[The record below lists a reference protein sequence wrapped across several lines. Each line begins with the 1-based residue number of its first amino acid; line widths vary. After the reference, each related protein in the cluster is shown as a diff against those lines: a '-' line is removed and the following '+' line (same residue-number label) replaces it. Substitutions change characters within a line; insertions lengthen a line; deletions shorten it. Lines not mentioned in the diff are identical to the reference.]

1 MAFYVCPTLTQAAI
15 QLLLA
20 HGSEA
25 QKRLYIPNLAAGRW
39 TASMGLT
46 EPQAGSDLSLVTTK
60 AVEQTDGS
68 FRISGSKI
76 FTSYGEHDWSDN
88 IINLVLARMEGAPAG
103 TRGIS
108 LFIVPKQLED
118 GRPNDVSCAGIEHQL
133 GLRAS
138 PTWTLA
144 YGAGGGAPG
153 YLLGPATAGPP
164 KIFVLMTK
172 ARLACALPAVGLSDR
187 ALPQDRP

>member
-1 MAFYVCPTLTQAAI
+1 MAFYACPTLTQAAI

-76 FTSYGEHDWSDN
+76 FTSYGEHEWRHN
-88 IINLVLARMEGAPAG
+88 IIKIGRGAWRE
-103 TRGIS
+103 RG
-108 LFIVPKQLED
+108 
-118 GRPNDVSCAGIEHQL
+118 GR
-133 GLRAS
+133 
-138 PTWTLA
+138 
-144 YGAGGGAPG
+144 
-153 YLLGPATAGPP
+153 
-164 KIFVLMTK
+164 
-172 ARLACALPAVGLSDR
+172 
-187 ALPQDRP
+187 

>member
-60 AVEQTDGS
+60 AVEKTDGS
-68 FRISGSKI
+68 FRNSGSKI
-76 FTSYGEHDWSDN
+76 FTIYGEQDWSET
-88 IINLVLARMEGAPAG
+88 INNMVLSPMEGAPAG
-103 TRGIS
+103 TRGAS
-108 LFIVPKQLED
+108 LLNIGKK
-118 GRPNDVSCAGIEHQL
+118 H
-133 GLRAS
+133 
-138 PTWTLA
+138 
-144 YGAGGGAPG
+144 GGGRR
-153 YLLGPATAGPP
+153 T
-164 KIFVLMTK
+164 TTT
-172 ARLACALPAVGLSDR
+172 
-187 ALPQDRP
+187 